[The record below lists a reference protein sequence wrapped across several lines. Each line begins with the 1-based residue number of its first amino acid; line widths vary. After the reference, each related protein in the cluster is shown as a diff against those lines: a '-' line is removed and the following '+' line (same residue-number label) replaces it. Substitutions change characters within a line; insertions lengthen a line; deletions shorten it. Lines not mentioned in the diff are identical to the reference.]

1 MKKLLI
7 VLAVLAVG
15 AGGWWWF
22 HNRPLAT
29 KPAVPATPDTAPVK
43 RRTINVVVEAIGEVQ
58 PANQV
63 MVKSEVS
70 GRIKT
75 MNVITGQQVKRGA
88 VLATLDDADLLTEKS
103 AAETEIAGTQ
113 VRLDKA
119 QRDYDRHRDLFREQ
133 LVSQEVFD
141 NSKTALDT
149 ARNEFEKAQSRLRL
163 VEDKLKKVQILAPFD
178 GTVLNVLVSKGQVVS
193 GATGVSQGTD
203 LMAFADLNE
212 MILRA
217 HVNQVDAGKLQAE
230 QAATITVSSVPDVVW
245 DGRVIL
251 IAPQATVKSGIKGFL
266 VDVLILK
273 PDPRLR
279 PGMNAALNF
288 AVAHAADVLAVP
300 LAAVFQERQEKVVY
314 VAATNAPERRV
325 VTTGVSD
332 TRHCE
337 IRTGLTEGETVL
349 LERPANA
356 PAPSRAGHGTD

>member
-1 MKKLLI
+1 MKKILI
-7 VLAVLAVG
+7 LLAVVAVG
-15 AGGWWWF
+15 VGGWWLWQ
-22 HNRPLAT
+22 RRT
-29 KPAVPATPDTAPVK
+29 RVVSPAPPAAMDTAPVK
-43 RRTINVVVEAIGEVQ
+43 RRTIKVIVEAIGEVQ

-75 MNVITGQQVKRGA
+75 MDVITGQQVKRGA
-88 VLATLDDADLLTEKS
+88 VLATLDDTDLLTEKS

-119 QRDYDRHRDLFREQ
+119 QRDYDRHRDLFRES

-149 ARNEFEKAQSRLRL
+149 ARNEFEKAQSRSRL
-163 VEDKLKKVQILAPFD
+163 VEDKLKKVQIQAPFD
-178 GTVLNVLVSKGQVVS
+178 GTVLNALVSKGQVVS

-217 HVNQVDAGKLQAE
+217 HVNQVDAGKLQPE
-230 QAATITVSSVPDVVW
+230 QTATITVSSVPDVEW
-245 DGRVIL
+245 NGRVIL
-251 IAPQATVKSGIKGFL
+251 IAPQATVKNGVKGFL

-279 PGMNAALNF
+279 PGMNASLKF
-288 AVAHAADVLAVP
+288 AVARAADVLAVP

-325 VTTGVSD
+325 VTIGVSD

-337 IRTGLTEGETVL
+337 IRSGVTEGETVL
-349 LERPANA
+349 LERPANVAA
-356 PAPSRAGHGTD
+356 PARAGHGAD